1 MEYIKDLVDYLNGY
15 VWSTAMLVFVIG
27 SCIYFSIV
35 LRFTQVRNLKDMVRN
50 LVSNQSSE
58 SGISTFSSFWTTMA
72 ARVGVGNIA
81 GVAVAIYMG
90 GPGAVFWMWVTAIL
104 LAAISFTE
112 CSLGQLYKIRVDGQ
126 YRGGAYYC
134 AENGLGWKWFGI
146 LFAGV
151 TVVVMVI
158 LMPGVQANMISEG
171 LNHSLGVAP
180 WLTGLVGAVL
190 LGAIILGGIKRISK
204 FAAIL
209 VPLKVG
215 LFLLLTIVVLIVHA
229 HAIPTM
235 FAWIF
240 SAAFNQGSV
249 FGGMMGS
256 AVTMGIRRATFA
268 SGAGMGEET
277 PAAAAAETAH
287 PVGQGLAN
295 SFGIYMD
302 IVVCTCT
309 ALMILVTDCF
319 NTATGYIG
327 AGSSKMAELAASGQN
342 GVVYTQEA
350 VGTIMPDSGAVIVG
364 VLVILF
370 AFTTILSYYYQ
381 AETAVAYLCYG
392 DSRKKLRKGIIFG
405 MKILVLLVYFFF
417 STIASSVAW
426 ATADLGCGLMVWL
439 NVFMLWFLFP
449 KAVAM
454 LKDYEEQRKAGKTPF
469 FDPDKV
475 GIKNVDLWKEINK
488 DNIVA
493 VSEINKDKSVI
504 SRSGE
509 AYLGQNV

>member
-1 MEYIKDLVDYLNGY
+1 MEHIGDLINFLNDY
-15 VWSTAMLVFVIG
+15 VWSSAMLVFVIA
-27 SCIYFSIV
+27 SSAYFSIR

-50 LVSNQSSE
+50 LTSSQSSE

-112 CSLGQLYKIRVDGQ
+112 CSMGQLYKIRVDGE

-134 AENGLGWKWFGI
+134 AERALGWKWFAT
-146 LFAGV
+146 LFAVV
-151 TVVVMVI
+151 TAVVMLF
-158 LMPGVQANMISEG
+158 LMPGVQANMIGEG
-171 LNHSLGVAP
+171 LNHSLGIAP
-180 WLTGLVGAVL
+180 WITGTVGAVL
-190 LGAIILGGIKRISK
+190 LGIIILGGIKRIST
-204 FAAIL
+204 FASVL

-215 LFLLLTIVVLIVHA
+215 LFLLLTVIVLIVHA
-229 HAIPTM
+229 NMIPTM
-235 FAWIF
+235 FGWIF
-240 SAAFNQGSV
+240 SSAFNQGSV

-256 AVTMGIRRATFA
+256 AVAMGIRRATFA

-302 IVVCTCT
+302 IIVCTCT

-319 NTATGYIG
+319 NTASGYIG
-327 AGSSKMAELAASGQN
+327 SGSAKMAELAAAGKN
-342 GVVYTQEA
+342 GIVFPQEA
-350 VGTIMPDSGAVIVG
+350 VGTLMPGAGEFIVG

-381 AETAVAYLCYG
+381 AETGMAYILG
-392 DSRKKLRKGIIFG
+392 NASESLRKKVYLI
-405 MKILVLLVYFFF
+405 MKVMILMTYVYF
-417 STIASSVAW
+417 STTASSVAW
-426 ATADLGCGLMVWL
+426 AAADLGCGLMVWL
-439 NVFMLWFLFP
+439 NVLMLWFLFP

-454 LKDYEEQRKAGKTPF
+454 LKDYEEQRNAGQIPF

-475 GIKNVDLWKEINK
+475 GIENVDIWKEINK
-488 DNIVA
+488 DKIAAARAGNNDKINIA
-493 VSEINKDKSVI
+493 GQ
-504 SRSGE
+504 GE
-509 AYLGQNV
+509 APLSI